1 MALDTYANLRTYLA
15 SDLNRTDLSSAIVD
29 FIRLA
34 EAHMSNRLKTREM
47 DVTTTLTITS
57 GVAAIPAA
65 LQSVKS
71 MRLAVTPFGAIQPE
85 GVEAQE
91 ARRPDTPGNP
101 QTYAMVGEEFIFW
114 PPATSSARI
123 RYRRDVPALSD
134 ANTTNWILTEHP
146 HLYLYGAL
154 FQAYMFLKDDQR
166 AAQYE
171 SKFGAAIE
179 ELNARDLVSQISGMN
194 VNPSVR
200 AV

>member
-1 MALDTYANLRTYLA
+1 MALDTYANLKTYIA
-15 SDLNRTDLSSAIVD
+15 ADLNRTDLTSAIVD

-47 DVTTTLTITS
+47 DVTATLTITD
-57 GVAAIPAA
+57 GVATIPST

-71 MRLAVTPFGAIQPE
+71 MRLAVTPYGAIQPE
-85 GVEAQE
+85 GIEQQE
-91 ARRPDTPGNP
+91 ARRPDIGGNP
-101 QTYAMVGEEFIFW
+101 QTYSMVGEEFTFW
-114 PPATSSARI
+114 PPTSSSAKI

-146 HLYLYGAL
+146 HLYLFGAL
-154 FQAYMFLKDDQR
+154 FHAYMYLKDDAR
-166 AAQYE
+166 AREYE

-194 VNPSVR
+194 VSPSVT